1 MVKEANYVPM
11 ASISDASK
19 GLVELWEA
27 EITKDSFSEV
37 GWKHSPGRARRTL
50 ILSDRLD
57 EDAR

>member
-1 MVKEANYVPM
+1 M

-27 EITKDSFSEV
+27 EIAKDSFSEV